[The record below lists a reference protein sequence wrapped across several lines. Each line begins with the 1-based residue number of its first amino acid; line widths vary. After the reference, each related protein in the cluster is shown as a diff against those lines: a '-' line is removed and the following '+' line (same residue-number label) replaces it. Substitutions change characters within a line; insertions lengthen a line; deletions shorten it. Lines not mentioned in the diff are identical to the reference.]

1 MEEKIR
7 EELFAEMILPAK
19 RYQKPFII
27 TMSGHC
33 GSGKSYISKLLS
45 RELSVYIISGDRI
58 RDKILSINSNF
69 DPQELYNMKNRINI
83 YIIKKLLE
91 NNVSIVMDRSVSSME
106 QLNLVK
112 QLTNNAITIKLL
124 SDDDTNKKRV
134 VSRDKINPVIMPIY
148 GDYESPSDILTIEAY
163 DEVKSRKIY
172 DIPDILFNY
181 EIDTT
186 KSLEEV
192 EEQVIKISK
201 QIKSKAE

>member
-7 EELFAEMILPAK
+7 EELFEEMVLPDK

-33 GSGKSYISKLLS
+33 GSGKSYIGKLLS
-45 RELSVYIISGDRI
+45 RELQVYIISGDRI
-58 RDKILSINSNF
+58 RDKILSIDPEF
-69 DPQELYNMKNRINI
+69 EPQELYNMKNRINI

-112 QLTNNAITIKLL
+112 RLTNNAVTIKLL

-134 VSRDKINPVIMPIY
+134 VSRDKINPVITPIY

-163 DEVKSRKIY
+163 DEVKLRKVY
-172 DIPDILFNY
+172 DIPDHLFNY